1 MRFLPT
7 RIHGVIDYLWSVA
20 LIAAP
25 WLFGFATSGAK
36 QWVAVALG
44 VGGILYALL
53 TDYELGVLP
62 VLSMPMH
69 LVIDGL
75 GGVLLA
81 ASPWLF
87 GFAGTVYGPHLA
99 FGIFAIGA
107 SLVTKTTP
115 EGAPVS
121 R

>member
-1 MRFLPT
+1 M
-7 RIHGVIDYLWSVA
+7 G
-20 LIAAP
+20 
-25 WLFGFATSGAK
+25 GAK
-36 QWVAVALG
+36 QWVPLILG

-75 GGVLLA
+75 GGALLA

-87 GFAGTVYGPHLA
+87 GFADVVYGPHLA
-99 FGIFAIGA
+99 FGLFAIGA
-107 SLVTKTTP
+107 RLVTKTTSEAGP
-115 EGAPVS
+115 RFARRAGS
-121 R
+121 